1 MIIRPP
7 AVEPD
12 SQLQLRLCRWGLR
25 ASLGREV
32 QLERYFALGLKLL
45 SLGCSVG
52 MSFGDLLDSR
62 PAPHIGAENGPP
74 QKTGPTKHQT
84 VR

>member
-12 SQLQLRLCRWGLR
+12 SQLQLRFCRRGVR

-32 QLERYFALGLKLL
+32 QSERYFTLGLKVL
-45 SLGCSVG
+45 SLRYFAVAGLYSDGSGWRCGANVDAGLCS
-52 MSFGDLLDSR
+52 
-62 PAPHIGAENGPP
+62 
-74 QKTGPTKHQT
+74 T
-84 VR
+84 VFFQDHA

>member
-45 SLGCSVG
+45 SLGY
-52 MSFGDLLDSR
+52 
-62 PAPHIGAENGPP
+62 PAGP
-74 QKTGPTKHQT
+74 GPTVLERLTKTLKVDGWRCST
-84 VR
+84 VFFQGHA